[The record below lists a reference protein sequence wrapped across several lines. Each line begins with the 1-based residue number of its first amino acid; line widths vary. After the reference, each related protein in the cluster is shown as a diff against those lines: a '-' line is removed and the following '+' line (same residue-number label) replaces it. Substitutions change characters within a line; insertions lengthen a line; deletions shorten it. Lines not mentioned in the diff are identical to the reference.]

1 MIVLDKYQFMILVL
15 RDYLQ
20 VFWITVLNV
29 RSKLNDTRRPI
40 LMAIKQQ
47 CKSDG
52 NINTNQ
58 YNEREYWWVGF
69 HRGLWVDAKLRTIE
83 TMVLT
88 YCLRVTQLAQTP
100 ESSRAVEL
108 PRSRS
113 YFRWPDTKSLLEQLW
128 RYSARLGRVNRFLIP
143 CGEKLPNGKAGKWIL
158 ILEKRSQQRQNLCV
172 VTCEVG
178 RAWWKKRVA
187 RRWRDNM
194 KCGRSGMHG
203 ERER

>member
-1 MIVLDKYQFMILVL
+1 MIVLDKYQSMILVL

-29 RSKLNDTRRPI
+29 RSELNDTRRPI

-47 CKSDG
+47 CKSDRH
-52 NINTNQ
+52 INTNQ
-58 YNEREYWWVGF
+58 YNERECWWDGF
-69 HRGLWVDAKLRTIE
+69 HRGLWVGAKLRGWSK
-83 TMVLT
+83 LWH
-88 YCLRVTQLAQTP
+88 CFRVRQLAQTP

-143 CGEKLPNGKAGKWIL
+143 CGEKLPNGKVGKWIL
-158 ILEKRSQQRQNLCV
+158 IREKISTATEFVCCDLWGRSCV
-172 VTCEVG
+172 VEENRT
-178 RAWWKKRVA
+178 
-187 RRWRDNM
+187 
-194 KCGRSGMHG
+194 
-203 ERER
+203 